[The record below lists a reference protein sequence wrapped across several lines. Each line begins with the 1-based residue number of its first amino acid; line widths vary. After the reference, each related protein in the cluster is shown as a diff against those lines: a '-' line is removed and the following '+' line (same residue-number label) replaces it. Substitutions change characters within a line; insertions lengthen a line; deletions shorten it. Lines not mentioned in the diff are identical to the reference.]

1 MKEKIN
7 EEIEKFKPF
16 FYNYNSLCDN
26 VLMDALAFIP
36 KEQRE
41 EKIKKIESVL
51 ESIENPIDGN
61 KMLCALKDDLQMFED
76 NNNESAIAMRT
87 LEWVKK
93 ELEEESK

>member
-26 VLMDALAFIP
+26 VLMDVLAFIP

-61 KMLCALKDDLQMFED
+61 KMLCALKDDLQTCD
-76 NNNESAIAMRT
+76 ANNNEQYTLMRS
-87 LEWVKK
+87 LECVN
-93 ELEEESK
+93 